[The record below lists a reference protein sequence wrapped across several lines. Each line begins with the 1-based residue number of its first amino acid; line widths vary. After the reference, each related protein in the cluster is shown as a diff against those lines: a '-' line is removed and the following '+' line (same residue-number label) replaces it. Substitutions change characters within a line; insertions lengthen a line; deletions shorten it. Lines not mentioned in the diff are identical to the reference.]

1 MQQTEHY
8 QLNQWELDD
17 RIQMADF
24 NSDNQK
30 VEAALHGLAEQT
42 AGKADAST
50 VNDLT
55 AQVSKKAEKTA
66 LAADVAALRA
76 ENLWV
81 KLGEATLTKAAAELS
96 VTVPNAELY
105 KYFYCQYQLNG
116 PKGASFSGVGSAVP
130 LFDLEAANSIISIGT
145 VEVLR
150 SSSTGALVRVQ
161 TTTNDGS
168 HTWGNTKS
176 ALRMDSAINGTVV
189 FQLYTEDAN
198 FASGAHMV
206 LYGLKK

>member
-1 MQQTEHY
+1 ME
-8 QLNQWELDD
+8 
-17 RIQMADF
+17 DF
-24 NSDNQK
+24 NHDNQK

-50 VNDLT
+50 VNSLT

-105 KYFYCQYQLNG
+105 DYFYCQYRTAG
-116 PKGASFSGVGSAVP
+116 PRELQFFSANWTNAILSLTDPAIQVVGTAEVIRCSKAGALFRTEGMSNDGEYSRSISKKAMTDNFDPSGSAI
-130 LFDLEAANSIISIGT
+130 FK
-145 VEVLR
+145 
-150 SSSTGALVRVQ
+150 LV
-161 TTTNDGS
+161 S
-168 HTWGNTKS
+168 K
-176 ALRMDSAINGTVV
+176 
-189 FQLYTEDAN
+189 DAN
-198 FASGAHMV
+198 LAAGSRLL